1 MFKVQYESSVELSE
15 EDMISLFCTI
25 GQGSSYWC
33 EDVTFGSIPMDE
45 EGCYRGK
52 DWEWEGCAAWAKKF
66 TLDDPISGMDREDE
80 KPVNIKIKDLLE
92 AINKICNNKTNLH
105 WDYASQIAGCFKAKK
120 DDEEIDM
127 GLIDAGLADSIFQ
140 VACFGDTVYG

>member
-1 MFKVQYESSVELSE
+1 MFKVQYESSVELCE
-15 EDMISLFCTI
+15 EDMTSLFCSI

-33 EDVTFGSIPMDE
+33 EDVSIGYIETDS
-45 EGCYRGK
+45 EGYYKGEY
-52 DWEWEGCAAWAKKF
+52 EWQGCAAWAKKF
-66 TLDDPISGMDREDE
+66 TLDDPISGVDREDE
-80 KPVNIKIKDLLE
+80 EPVNIKIKDLLE

-105 WDYASQIAGCFKAKK
+105 WDYASQIASCFKAKK

>member
-1 MFKVQYESSVELSE
+1 MFKVEYQTNVELSE
-15 EDMISLFCTI
+15 EDMTSLFCSI

-33 EDVTFGSIPMDE
+33 EDVSIGRIETDS
-45 EGCYRGK
+45 EGYYKGEY
-52 DWEWEGCAAWAKKF
+52 EWEGCAAWAKKF

-80 KPVNIKIKDLLE
+80 EPVNIKIKDLLE
-92 AINKICNNKTNLH
+92 AINKISSNQTNIH
-105 WDYASQIAGCFKAKK
+105 WDYASQIASCFKAKK

-127 GLIDAGLADSIFQ
+127 GLIDAGLADLIFQ